1 MTAPGSHPA
10 AAARSFA
17 HVETWV
23 FDLDNTL
30 YPHEA
35 RIWPQVDERITLFL
49 MGHFGLDG
57 LSARALQKHYYHRYG
72 TTLKGLMEE
81 EGVDPEAFL
90 DFAHDIDHSAIELNP
105 VLGDAIRRLP
115 GRKLILTNGS
125 RRHAENVATKL
136 GVLGHFEGVFDIQ
149 AAGFVPKPERRAY
162 DLFLDRHGVDPARA
176 AMFEDIAKNLV
187 VPHELGMTTCLVLPR
202 TVDPFRESFEQEALV
217 APHIDHVTTD
227 LAGFLSGEVCP
238 TL

>member
-1 MTAPGSHPA
+1 M
-10 AAARSFA
+10 RDFRN
-17 HVETWV
+17 VETWV

-49 MGHFGLDG
+49 MMHFGLDG

-72 TTLKGLMEE
+72 TTLKGLMAE

-105 VLGDAIRRLP
+105 VLGDAIERLP

-136 GVLGHFEGVFDIQ
+136 GFFGHFEGVFDIQ

-162 DLFLDRHGVDPARA
+162 DLFLDKHGVDPARA

-217 APHIDHVTTD
+217 APHVDHVTTD
-227 LAGFLSGEVCP
+227 LAGFLTAEVCP
-238 TL
+238 TF